1 MDWLQFISSIL
12 VGFAWPSVLIVLM
25 VILRKQLSALAGRI
39 EEVTLPGGAKAK
51 FEKAIGEA
59 REKAEKIE
67 PAARDTS
74 TAETQPQDSFLYL
87 ANNFPEAAIME
98 SFREVERTLWE
109 MVPFLGLPTK
119 GRSPPYVIEEMQRKG
134 YIDDNTANLF
144 HKLREARN
152 LAAHAGNANRV
163 GPGDALEFREQARTL
178 NELLR
183 RVLGDMQAN
192 PPAEAW
198 DWVKQEARE
207 RARGKREGPKG

>member
-25 VILRKQLSALAGRI
+25 VILRKQISALAGRI
-39 EEVTLPGGAKAK
+39 EEVTLPGGVKAK
-51 FEKAIGEA
+51 FEKVIAEA

-67 PAARDTS
+67 PAVRDS
-74 TAETQPQDSFLYL
+74 PTAEIQPQDSFLHL

-98 SFREVERTLWE
+98 TFREVERTLLE

-119 GRSPPYVIEEMQRKG
+119 ARTPPYVIEEMQRKR

-152 LAAHAGNANRV
+152 VAAHAGYVNRL

-183 RVLGDMQAN
+183 RVLEDMQVN
-192 PPAEAW
+192 PPPEAW
-198 DWVKQEARE
+198 DWVKEQARE
-207 RARGKREGPKG
+207 RTKAKRESPKG